1 MSEMGVV
8 SKFWPQK
15 AVLKNSMKFTR
26 VIVYLLLK
34 NH

>member
-15 AVLKNSMKFTR
+15 AVLKNLMKFSH